1 MGREADFSR
10 REFLKDAAVASAS
23 AGAAGRSGM
32 RLLSKCGIIKPAV
45 FLALILTATPAVQR
59 ARAQDPWEAK
69 NRDAWQRPEEV
80 MNALGLKPG
89 SAVADVGCGK
99 GYFTFHLADR
109 VGPQGKV
116 YAVDVKKDLIA
127 DLRREAEMK
136 KLSQIEAVVGAADD
150 PHLPS
155 GTLDAIL
162 VVDAYHEMHDY
173 DAMLEAFCRALKPGG
188 LLGIIDFEVGPG
200 QPRSTYFEH
209 HNMPAEIV
217 REDATRH
224 QFRFSHNEPGF
235 AVPEGGRKLYFL
247 LFEKPRG

>member
-1 MGREADFSR
+1 MTVGKPLAPQR
-10 REFLKDAAVASAS
+10 RKAAA
-23 AGAAGRSGM
+23 AAGRNGM
-32 RLLSKCGIIKPAV
+32 KLPTKSRITKPSV
-45 FLALILTATPAVQR
+45 FLALILTAALAPER

-80 MNALGLKPG
+80 MNALGLQPG
-89 SAVADVGCGK
+89 SVVADVGCGK

-127 DLRREAEMK
+127 DLRREAEAK

-150 PHLPS
+150 PHLPV

-162 VVDAYHEMHDY
+162 VVDTYHEMHDY
-173 DAMLEAFCRALKPGG
+173 DAMLEAFYRSLKAGG
-188 LLGIIDFEVGPG
+188 LLGIIDFEAELG
-200 QPRSTYFEH
+200 QGRSTYFEH
-209 HNMPAEIV
+209 HNLPAEVV

-224 QFRFSHNEPGF
+224 QFSFLHNEPGF
-235 AVPEGGRKLYFL
+235 AVPQEGRKLYFL
-247 LFEKPRG
+247 LFEKP